1 MIGEDSLKQHI
12 VEVAIPGSFTTV
24 AMAFIQE
31 SIIHMI
37 PWLIVTCAVIL
48 CDLAFGIRCS
58 LMLGEKVRFS
68 SAARRTMGKMV
79 TYFAFVV
86 MVCMITVAAGSRWQ
100 IDIYAC
106 LLVCLI
112 EGVSI
117 IGNILKPKGYDIDLR
132 KVLNLF
138 GRKALKVEE
147 DISECITKQ
156 ED

>member
-1 MIGEDSLKQHI
+1 MIGDAMNETAVVILSKTKKMIVEDSLKQHI

-68 SAARRTMGKMV
+68 SAARRSCRPSQGQLPPV
-79 TYFAFVV
+79 PRRALQ
-86 MVCMITVAAGSRWQ
+86 AESR
-100 IDIYAC
+100 DRSR
-106 LLVCLI
+106 LPSSRG
-112 EGVSI
+112 GVI
-117 IGNILKPKGYDIDLR
+117 Q
-132 KVLNLF
+132 
-138 GRKALKVEE
+138 KAPAMF
-147 DISECITKQ
+147 CITGAYFVFFKCLYQ
-156 ED
+156 